1 MKTLSTRILK
11 LGKTIITTPNLN
23 LKWKRQEDRFCKDLF
38 CDTKNPRK
46 PFIFVTQL
54 LPVVPTKNRKTIFI
68 IDNPSDFGSLF
79 DSFIKQ
85 NSLAYTFSVRI
96 PLLGQI
102 DVSIDSLLPDG
113 AHKTH
118 PISSCPSKIAETR
131 EHFRN
136 LEMFD
141 IYSDGR
147 VRLCKIYRRWKS
159 PSPYNFIH
167 VFPDS
172 DT

>member
-1 MKTLSTRILK
+1 MVVVRTKYFSLSSLK
-11 LGKTIITTPNLN
+11 SSLEDNIFTNLFY
-23 LKWKRQEDRFCKDLF
+23 LYFLF
-38 CDTKNPRK
+38 
-46 PFIFVTQL
+46 FWS
-54 LPVVPTKNRKTIFI
+54 TKNRKTIFSI
-68 IDNPSDFGSLF
+68 ENPSDFGSLF